1 MFAVPEGLVRAQP
14 LPLLVGTMMLG
25 SACQDKVLVRIQ
37 DPPSVTIQ
45 EPSDGSTFYTGQDIT
60 FKALVV
66 SNDGTAFADM
76 THQWVSGEQT
86 ICLSETVPDDGY
98 PVCAWAFDD
107 VGEHTVSI
115 TITDPSLNA
124 AVSTISVNIVDNGP
138 PTITIIAPDEG
149 ALFAVDDLIV
159 FEALVDDAEE
169 SADNLFVTVEASGM
183 SAEVVSG
190 NATSAGQYSGAGYA
204 DAGDHLVTMT
214 VTDSYGKTAQDTVT
228 IEVFEHGPPW
238 VDAVSILPVPALT
251 VNDLTVDVQGWSDL
265 EGSKPRS
272 RYQWFISDETGKLVE
287 DLSESTGTYPAGKTT
302 KGDLVQVQ
310 VTPYNDY
317 GDGVVVSSATIEIQN
332 AAPSTPLVYVE
343 PASPQPSDNLYCVA
357 GDSEDADGDFVTYSY
372 AWYRNGKLTAI
383 TSNVVEATYTANGET
398 WECYA
403 TPSDGEDDGSA
414 GSDYVTVS
422 DTVSPDAP
430 VIDTPMAY
438 RNTASVTL
446 TGTCESGCL
455 MTMYCDDGSSSWTD
469 TLTCDSDD
477 TFSYTTAL
485 TAGRSASCY
494 ADCEDSAGNVSGSS
508 NTVSTEVCDPGD
520 GYEDST
526 AYGDDG
532 ANAIDEWSAI
542 ADDGSTT
549 ITIEANILEDDDEDW
564 YLISASDDVSEDRSD
579 GLDYYNFEIEVTDGT
594 STYEIFVYTD
604 TYDTTDI
611 ECSSGAT
618 EYSDSMEDKGE
629 GVHSIPSD
637 VRSCADSSENYN
649 QCEDN
654 STDYYIQV
662 VRLSETVSSCQG
674 YELEVTNGVW

>member
-1 MFAVPEGLVRAQP
+1 MFAVLEGFVRAQP
-14 LPLLVGTMMLG
+14 TPYLVGAPLLG
-25 SACQDKVLVRIQ
+25 SACQEKVLVRIQ

-45 EPSDGSTFYTGQDIT
+45 EPSDGSSFYNGQNIT

-66 SNDGTAFADM
+66 SNDGTPFADM

-86 ICLSETVPDDGY
+86 ICLSEAVPDDGY
-98 PVCAWAFDD
+98 PVCTWAFDG
-107 VGEHTVSI
+107 VGEHTVSV
-115 TITDPSLNA
+115 TITDPSLSS
-124 AVSTISVNIVDNGP
+124 AVSTISVNIIENSP
-138 PTITIIAPDEG
+138 PTITITAPEDD

-159 FEALVDDAEE
+159 FEATVDDAEE
-169 SADNLFVTVEASGM
+169 GSDRLFVTVEASGM
-183 SAEVVSG
+183 GSEVVSG
-190 NATSAGQYSGAGYA
+190 NATSDGQYAGAGYVESGA
-204 DAGDHLVTMT
+204 HLVTMT

-238 VDAVSILPVPALT
+238 IDTVSILPVPAFT
-251 VNDLTVDVQGWSDL
+251 VNDLSVDVQGWDDL
-265 EGSKPRS
+265 EGSTPRS

-287 DLSESTGTYPAGKTT
+287 DLSESTDTYPAGKTT

-317 GDGVVVSSATIEIQN
+317 GEGVVVASSTVEIQN
-332 AAPSTPLVYVE
+332 SAPSTPLVYIE
-343 PASPQPSDNLYCVA
+343 PSRPQPSDNLYCF
-357 GDSEDADGDFVTYSY
+357 GTDSEDADGDVVSYSY
-372 AWYRNGKLTAI
+372 AWYRNGKLTAV
-383 TSNVVEATYTANGET
+383 TDSVVEAAYTANGET

-403 TPSDGEDDGSA
+403 TPNDGDDDGSP

-422 DTVSPDAP
+422 DTVAPDAP
-430 VIDTPMAY
+430 LIDAPTAH
-438 RNTASVTL
+438 RNEESVTL
-446 TGTCESGCL
+446 TGTCEAGCL
-455 MTMYCDDGSSSWTD
+455 MTVYCDDTSSSWSD
-469 TLTCDSDD
+469 TLTCSGDD
-477 TFSYTTAL
+477 TFSYTTTL
-485 TAGRSASCY
+485 TAGRTVSCY
-494 ADCEDSAGNVSGSS
+494 ADCEDSAGNRSGSS

-520 GYEDST
+520 RYEDST

-532 ANAIDEWSAI
+532 ANAIDEWSSI

-604 TYDTTDI
+604 TYDTTDL

-637 VRSCADSSENYN
+637 VRSCADSSTNYN

-662 VRLSETVSSCQG
+662 VRLSGTVSSCQG
-674 YELEVTNGVW
+674 YELDVTNGVW